1 MKLCEMFE
9 RMLPAVRDRNFKSSV
24 FREVLT
30 LITMIF
36 VDIMTSVIMM
46 RMRGAQLEEN
56 ALFRE
61 LYLNPTLQNALNF
74 IIGQC
79 VYVIPIVI
87 GIILAELSSTSIV
100 QNKFFKPI
108 ARSYTISYPIHLL
121 LILFAFLRLYGAYT
135 NIIEIFIGFPVFL
148 LLVMALSFFTIG
160 SLLIIRFTLY
170 SNIHAALPKDTS
182 NQNADLLGRSFP

>member
-1 MKLCEMFE
+1 MKLREMFE
-9 RMLPAVRDRNFKSSV
+9 RMLPTVRDRNYKSSV
-24 FREVLT
+24 FREVVV

-36 VDIMTSVIMM
+36 VDIITSVIMM

-108 ARSYTISYPIHLL
+108 VRSYAISYPIHLL

-135 NIIEIFIGFPVFL
+135 NIIEIFIGFPAFL
-148 LLVMALSFFTIG
+148 LLVMVSSFFTIG

-182 NQNADLLGRSFP
+182 NQNADLLGRGFP

>member
-1 MKLCEMFE
+1 MFE
-9 RMLPAVRDRNFKSSV
+9 RMLPTVRDRNYKSSV
-24 FREVLT
+24 FREVVV

-36 VDIMTSVIMM
+36 VDIITSVIMM

-108 ARSYTISYPIHLL
+108 VRSYAISYLIHLL

-135 NIIEIFIGFPVFL
+135 NIIEIFIGFPAFL
-148 LLVMALSFFTIG
+148 LLVMVSSFFTIG

-182 NQNADLLGRSFP
+182 NQNADLLGRGFP